1 VVCVPRLG
9 TLGELGTAPHS
20 TRPDVLSDE
29 QSDGLAFMIDLD
41 REWLTA
47 GVGRATVTRPEIV
60 SSWRR
65 CQVNGA
71 DPDRVAIVQGD
82 ASLDSRFPRLAIPVL
97 DAMADVMVGAKTS
110 LLLSG
115 ADGTMLWRWS
125 EDTRLTALLNRNS
138 AVVGTRWSED
148 IVGTNGLGTSLE
160 TIAPIVISGS
170 EHFSEALHSF
180 TCAGAA
186 IRNPITRRVAGSLSV
201 TSLTE
206 DSSPLMEA
214 ALKKLVMEVEEQL
227 YGDSTV
233 RERELLHHFLAER
246 HCGRNTILAIN
257 HDTMIASKAGA
268 RLHIDH
274 SALWSQV
281 ETAARENERIE
292 VEALDFVGEVSCR
305 TIEHAGSVVGLVIV
319 AEGPEG
325 QRLADRATAQSPDTQ
340 RNRQLLWAELPA
352 RLREVTT
359 GRDRLLV
366 AGEAGVGKR
375 TILRE
380 VLGTPDRPVHELD
393 CAAVAE
399 VGAERW
405 LTTARELLSEAAAD
419 GGVPVVVS
427 HLETLTAGQSR
438 ALGRILDQLPRGGE
452 MVQIAG
458 TWTPTGT
465 EPDPLLQ
472 TLLDRFSA
480 EPFDI
485 PPLRKRRKDVMCRL
499 VDQGTSLAVL
509 TPDALEQVQRHPW
522 PGNHRQLEEF
532 RRWLGRQ
539 KRPTIGVDDLPPRW
553 LGQAARARLT
563 VIQAAE
569 ADAIEQVLRK
579 TNGNKVAAAA
589 ALGISRSSLYRKMRE
604 YKLA

>member
-1 VVCVPRLG
+1 
-9 TLGELGTAPHS
+9 
-20 TRPDVLSDE
+20 
-29 QSDGLAFMIDLD
+29 MIDLD

-71 DPDRVAIVQGD
+71 DPDRVAIVQGE
-82 ASLDSRFPRLAIPVL
+82 ASVDSRFARLAIPVL
-97 DAMADVMVGAKTS
+97 DAMADVAVGAKTS

-125 EDTRLTALLNRNS
+125 EDSRLTALLNRNS
-138 AVVGTRWSED
+138 AVVGTRWSEN

-160 TIAPIVISGS
+160 TIAPIIISGS

-206 DSSPLMEA
+206 DSSPLMKA
-214 ALKKLVMEVEEQL
+214 VLKKLVREIEEQL

-246 HCGRNTILAIN
+246 HCGRNTIVAIN
-257 HDTMIASKAGA
+257 HDTMIASKAGE
-268 RLHIDH
+268 RLRIDH
-274 SALWSQV
+274 GALWSQV
-281 ETAARENERIE
+281 ETAARDNALIE
-292 VEALDFVGEVSCR
+292 VETPDFAGEVSWR
-305 TIEHAGSVVGLVIV
+305 TIEHAGSVVGVVIV
-319 AEGPEG
+319 GEAPEG
-325 QRLADRATAQSPDTQ
+325 ERLTDRPSIQH
-340 RNRQLLWAELPA
+340 RNTPQNPQPVWAELPA
-352 RLREVTT
+352 RLRQMMT
-359 GRDRLLV
+359 GRDRILV
-366 AGEAGVGKR
+366 TGEAGVGKR
-375 TILRE
+375 TLLRE
-380 VLGTPDRPVHELD
+380 VLGTPSRAVHELD

-399 VGAERW
+399 IGAERW
-405 LTTARELLSEAAAD
+405 LTTARELLTGAAAS
-419 GGVPVVVS
+419 GGAPVVVS
-427 HLETLTAGQSR
+427 HLETLTVGQSR
-438 ALGRILDQLPRGGE
+438 ALGRILDQLPRAGE
-452 MVQIAG
+452 VVQIAG

-465 EPDPLLQ
+465 EPDPHLQ

-499 VDQGTSLAVL
+499 VDQGNSLAVL

-539 KRPTIGVDDLPPRW
+539 KRPTIGIDDLPPRW

-569 ADAIEQVLRK
+569 ADAIEQILRE
-579 TNGNKVAAAA
+579 TNGNKVTAAA

>member
-1 VVCVPRLG
+1 VATCGDNETVPRVTQADL
-9 TLGELGTAPHS
+9 PC
-20 TRPDVLSDE
+20 PDACVQQQPE
-29 QSDGLAFMIDLD
+29 WAVFMIDID
-41 REWLTA
+41 REWLTE

-60 SSWRR
+60 NSWRR

-71 DPDRVAIVQGD
+71 DPDRVAIVQGQ
-82 ASLDSRFPRLAIPVL
+82 ASLDSRFARLAIPVL

-110 LLLSG
+110 LLLSDP
-115 ADGTMLWRWS
+115 DGTMLWRWS
-125 EDTRLTALLNRNS
+125 EDSRLTALLNRNS

-160 TIAPIVISGS
+160 TVAPIVVSGS

-206 DSSPLMEA
+206 DSSPLMKA
-214 ALKKLVMEVEEQL
+214 ALKKLVLEIEEQL

-246 HCGRNTILAIN
+246 HCGRNNIVAIN

-268 RLHIDH
+268 RLRIDH
-274 SALWSQV
+274 GALWSQV
-281 ETAARENERIE
+281 ESAARDHERIE
-292 VEALDFVGEVSCR
+292 VESPNFTGEISRR
-305 TIEHAGSVVGLVIV
+305 TNEHAGSVVGLVIV
-319 AEGPEG
+319 AEAPEG
-325 QRLADRATAQSPDTQ
+325 ERPTDRPATQPIHTQ
-340 RNRQLLWAELPA
+340 RNAQPLWADLPA
-352 RLREVTT
+352 RLREVMT
-359 GRDRLLV
+359 GRDRILV
-366 AGEAGVGKR
+366 TGEAGVGKR

-380 VLGTPDRPVHELD
+380 VLGTPDRPVPELD

-399 VGAERW
+399 VGAEKW
-405 LTTARELLSEAAAD
+405 LTTARELLTGAATD
-419 GGVPVVVS
+419 SGLPVVVS
-427 HLETLTAGQSR
+427 HLETVTAATSR
-438 ALGRILDQLPRGGE
+438 ALGRILDQLPRTGE
-452 MVQIAG
+452 VVQIAG

-480 EPFDI
+480 ETFDL
-485 PPLRKRRKDVMCRL
+485 PPLRKRRKDILRRL

-553 LGQAARARLT
+553 LSQATRARLT

>member
-1 VVCVPRLG
+1 MPRGEIGTVAHFIRPKCVWQQYIWLR
-9 TLGELGTAPHS
+9 
-20 TRPDVLSDE
+20 TRKV
-29 QSDGLAFMIDLD
+29 AFMIDVD
-41 REWLTA
+41 REWLAT

-60 SSWRR
+60 RSWRR

-71 DPDRVAIVQGD
+71 DPDRVAIVQGQ
-82 ASLDSRFPRLAIPVL
+82 ASLDSRFARVAIPVL
-97 DAMADVMVGAKTS
+97 DSMADVMVGAKTS

-115 ADGTMLWRWS
+115 PDGTMLWRWS
-125 EDTRLTALLNRNS
+125 EDSRLTALLNRNF
-138 AVVGTRWSED
+138 AVVGTRWSEN
-148 IVGTNGLGTSLE
+148 IVGTNGIGTSLE
-160 TIAPIVISGS
+160 TIQPIVVSGS
-170 EHFSEALHSF
+170 EHFSEALLSF

-186 IRNPITRRVAGSLSV
+186 IRHPITRRVAGSLSV

-206 DSSPLMEA
+206 DSSPLMTA
-214 ALKKLVMEVEEQL
+214 TVKKLVLEIEEQM

-246 HCGRNTILAIN
+246 HCGRNTIVAIN

-268 RLHIDH
+268 RLRIDH

-292 VEALDFVGEVSCR
+292 VGSPDFAGEVSWR

-319 AEGPEG
+319 AEAPEG
-325 QRLADRATAQSPDTQ
+325 ERLADRPAIQPLNTQ
-340 RNRQLLWAELPA
+340 WNPQPLWAELPA
-352 RLREVTT
+352 RLRQVMT
-359 GRDRLLV
+359 GRDRILV
-366 AGEAGVGKR
+366 TGEAGVGKR

-399 VGAERW
+399 VGAEQW
-405 LTTARELLSEAAAD
+405 FTTARELLTEAVAD

-427 HLETLTAGQSR
+427 HLETLTVGPSR
-438 ALGRILDQLPRGGE
+438 ALGRILDQLPRTGE
-452 MVQIAG
+452 VVQIAG

-485 PPLRKRRKDVMCRL
+485 PPLRKRRKDVLCRL

-509 TPDALEQVQRHPW
+509 TPNALEQVQRHPW

-539 KRPTIGVDDLPPRW
+539 KSPTIGVDDLPPRW
-553 LGQAARARLT
+553 LGQEARARLT

-579 TNGNKVAAAA
+579 TNGNKVAGAA